1 LLETPSLEASQVE
14 EFRRDG
20 CLWVKGAFGPASV
33 ARLELWADE
42 LLARPEQPGR
52 HWVYHEKSVR
62 DGRDLVQR
70 IEYIS
75 PFHEGFSELEHALRQ
90 SAAQLLGEPAELFKE
105 KINYKQQGGD
115 GFKPH
120 QDSQAGWERYASYF
134 LTVAVAIDACT
145 AENGCLEI
153 ARGHQRPGLGRTW
166 EPLSEQELAGIA
178 FEPIPAAP
186 GDMVFLDSYAPH
198 RSFPN
203 RSDRA
208 RRVYFATYNRRSEG
222 RHLEAYYADKRKS
235 FPPDVERDPTR
246 TYVFRV

>member
-1 LLETPSLEASQVE
+1 LLETPSLETSQVE

-20 CLWVKGAFGPASV
+20 CLWVKGAFDAASV
-33 ARLELWADE
+33 ARLGRWADE
-42 LLARPEQPGR
+42 LLARPEEPGR
-52 HWVYHEKSVR
+52 HWVYHERSVR
-62 DGRDLVQR
+62 DARDLVQR
-70 IEYIS
+70 IENIS
-75 PFHEGFSELEHALRQ
+75 LFHAGFAELERVLGQ
-90 SAAQLLGEPAELFKE
+90 SAAQLLGEPAEIFKE
-105 KINYKQQGGD
+105 KINYKLPGGD

-145 AENGCLEI
+145 PENGCLEI

-166 EPLSEQELAGIA
+166 QPLSEQELAGIV

-186 GDMVFLDSYAPH
+186 GDLVFLDSYAPH

-203 RSDRA
+203 RSERP

-222 RHLEAYYADKRKS
+222 RHLEQYYADKRAS
-235 FPPDVERDPTR
+235 FPPDVERDPSR

>member
-33 ARLELWADE
+33 DQLGLWADE

-62 DGRDLVQR
+62 DGSDRVQR
-70 IEYIS
+70 IENIS
-75 PFHEGFSELEHALRQ
+75 PFHAGFAELERALRQ

-105 KINYKQQGGD
+105 KINYKQPGGD

-145 AENGCLEI
+145 PENGCLEI
-153 ARGHQRPGLGRTW
+153 ARGQQRPGLGRTW
-166 EPLSEQELAGIA
+166 EPLSEEELAGID

-186 GDMVFLDSYAPH
+186 GDLVFVDSYAPH

-203 RSDRA
+203 RSELA
-208 RRVYFATYNRRSEG
+208 RRLYFATYNRRSEG
-222 RHLEAYYADKRKS
+222 RHLEQYYADKRKS
-235 FPPDVERDPTR
+235 FPPDVERDPKR